1 MNMNQK
7 PEPQTLDLVILRAD
21 KDGQL
26 MAFNHPVMHQF
37 SSEYMLIVARA
48 LKDLSKGIK
57 KEGEA
62 RAVLE
67 AQRAGD
73 ALS

>member
-1 MNMNQK
+1 MNTNQTK
-7 PEPQTLDLVILRAD
+7 EPQTLDLVILRAD

-26 MAFNHPVMHQF
+26 MAFNHAIMKQF

-67 AQRAGD
+67 AQKARD